1 MSLIKTLEENANF
14 NFTGIINILDQK
26 TRQFLGSVSMS
37 DGKIANGKW
46 KNLTGLNALIEIA
59 YQDQISESLKFVNEP
74 EIINVSDP
82 SKLIGIQDFKR
93 IASEAYQKIISS
105 QKLAPPVS
113 LRLIAN
119 AEFVIEGKEINAL
132 EFEVLK
138 QITDDPKVE
147 HLYANIKTSKHQ
159 VDMALIR
166 LRKFKAIKVL
176 SNK

>member
-37 DGKIANGKW
+37 DGKILSGKW
-46 KNLTGLNALIEIA
+46 KNLVGLNALIEIA
-59 YQDQISESLKFVNEP
+59 YQDQISENLKFINEP
-74 EIINVSDP
+74 EVVKVEDFG
-82 SKLIGIQDFKR
+82 KLIGVQDFKR

-105 QKLAPPVS
+105 QKLAPPS
-113 LRLIAN
+113 NLRLMAN
-119 AEFVIEGKEINAL
+119 AEFIIEGKEINAL
-132 EFEVLK
+132 EFQVLK

-147 HLYANIKTSKHQ
+147 NLYKSSKASKHQ
-159 VDMALIR
+159 IDMALIR